1 MAAVLVVVGLITPV
15 DGAAAGAAPI
25 TAGAAPA
32 AEPYLAGRGLS
43 DITGEAAESGMM
55 GYGSLTQNTTGIHQ
69 RQRSRAFVI
78 VDRASSRRVVFVQ
91 ADLAMVFSSVHKAVL
106 QRLRQQY
113 GDLYTRDNVMLTAN
127 HTHSGPGGHSHYTLY
142 NVTTLGFHG
151 ATFTAIVDGITESVR
166 RAHDDLGPATL
177 SLGHGELTDA
187 SVNRSRGA
195 FDRNPVQDKAFFP
208 NAIDPQT
215 TVLRIDKGGSAV
227 GAINWFATHNTS
239 MTANNTL
246 ISPDNKGYAAYHWER
261 EVAGVDYRAARTPA
275 FVAAFAQ
282 GNAGDMSPNLNL
294 RPGSGPTENEF
305 DNTRIIGTRQYEAAR
320 RLLDGQRAAVTG
332 GVDSRFSVVDLG
344 AVSVRPEFTGDG
356 RSHTTC
362 AGALGASFA
371 AGSTEDGGGGLP
383 IFGEGPDGNPLFDA
397 ISAVLY
403 AASPELR
410 QCQSPKDIL
419 LSTGALGFTP
429 NVLPLQLMRIGQLV
443 LVGVPQEVTIVAGLR
458 LRRTVA
464 DRLGVPLRD
473 VLISGYAN
481 EYAGYLTTPQEYDN
495 QDYEGGHT
503 LFGRWSLPAYQQEFD
518 RLAGDLAAGR
528 PSAPGPAQPDGG
540 QTQEFQPGV
549 VLDTPQL
556 FRRFGDVLTQPAASY
571 RAGQRVVAEFSTGH
585 PKNNLRRGGTF
596 LEVQRLDGTTW
607 RTVADDG
614 DRSTIYRWRRDG
626 ISASI
631 ATTSWDV
638 PPGTAAGTYRIVH
651 HGDARNLF
659 GQITAFTGVSRTFAV
674 QG

>member
-1 MAAVLVVVGLITPV
+1 MRSAAAVVAAVLAIT
-15 DGAAAGAAPI
+15 GFLAP
-25 TAGAAPA
+25 TPSAVAD
-32 AEPYLAGRGLS
+32 EPYLAGRGLA
-43 DITGEAAESGMM
+43 DLTGEAAESGMM

-91 ADLAMVFSSVHKAVL
+91 TDLGMIFSSVHKAVL
-106 QRLRQQY
+106 ERLRQQY
-113 GDLYTRDNVMLTAN
+113 GSLYTRDNVMLTAN

-151 ATFTAIVDGITESVR
+151 STFTAIVDGITESVR

-195 FDRNPVQDKAFFP
+195 FDRNPAQDKAFFP

-215 TVLRIDKGGSAV
+215 TVLRIDKGGRAV
-227 GAINWFATHNTS
+227 GAINWFSTHNTS

-261 EVAGVDYRAARTPA
+261 EVAGVDYLATGSPA

-305 DNTRIIGTRQYEAAR
+305 DNTRIIGTRQYDAAR
-320 RLLDGQRAAVTG
+320 RLLDGPRTAITG
-332 GVDSRFSVVDLG
+332 GVDSRFSMVDLS
-344 AVSVRPEFTGDG
+344 AVTVRPEYTGDG
-356 RSHTTC
+356 QQHTTC
-362 AGALGASFA
+362 DGALGASFA

-383 IFGEGPDGNPLFDA
+383 LFGEGPDGNPLFDA

-403 AASPELR
+403 QASPALR

-419 LSTGALGFTP
+419 LTTGSLGFTP
-429 NVLPLQLMRIGQLV
+429 EVLPLQLMRIGQLV
-443 LVGVPQEVTIVAGLR
+443 LVGVPQEATIVAGLR

-464 DRLGVPLRD
+464 ARLGVPVQN

-503 LFGRWSLPAYQQEFD
+503 LFGRWALPAYQQEFD

-540 QTQEFQPGV
+540 QTQAFQPGV
-549 VLDTPQL
+549 VFDAPQL
-556 FRRFGDVLTQPAASY
+556 FRRFGDVLTQPAATY
-571 RAGQRVVAEFSTGH
+571 RAGQRAVAEFSTGH

-596 LEVQRLDGTTW
+596 LEVQRLDGSMW

-626 ISASI
+626 IAASI
-631 ATTSWDV
+631 ATVSWDV
-638 PPGTAAGTYRIVH
+638 PAGTPAGTYRIVH
-651 HGDARNLF
+651 HGDAKNLS
-659 GQITAFTGVSRTFAV
+659 GQITAFTGVSRTFVV

>member
-1 MAAVLVVVGLITPV
+1 MRSVATIFLAVSAVLLGLVSQVP
-15 DGAAAGAAPI
+15 AAAD
-25 TAGAAPA
+25 
-32 AEPYLAGRGLS
+32 EPYLVGRGLS

-78 VDRASSRRVVFVQ
+78 VDRASSRRVAFVQ
-91 ADLAMVFSSVHKAVL
+91 ADLGMIFSSVHKAVL
-106 QRLRQQY
+106 QRLQQQY
-113 GDLYTRDNVMLTAN
+113 GSLYTRDNVMLTAN
-127 HTHSGPGGHSHYTLY
+127 HTHAGPGGHSHYTLY
-142 NVTTLGFHG
+142 NVTTIGFHG
-151 ATFTAIVDGITESVR
+151 RTFTAIVDGIVESVQ
-166 RAHDDLGPATL
+166 RAHADLGPATL
-177 SLGHGELTDA
+177 SLGQGQLTNA
-187 SVNRSRGA
+187 SVNRSRSA
-195 FDRNPVQDKAFFP
+195 FDRNPAADKAVFP
-208 NAIDPQT
+208 NAIDPTT
-215 TVLRIDKGGSAV
+215 TVLRIDKGGRAV

-246 ISPDNKGYAAYHWER
+246 ISPDNKGYAAYRWER
-261 EVAGVDYRAARTPA
+261 EVSGVDYRAGAPS

-282 GNAGDMSPNLNL
+282 SNAGDMSPNLNL

-305 DNTRIIGTRQYEAAR
+305 DNTRIIGTRQYDAAR
-320 RLLDGQRAAVTG
+320 ALLDGPRTTITG
-332 GVDSRFSVVDLG
+332 TVDSRLSMVDLS
-344 AVSVRPEFTGDG
+344 AVTVRPQYTGDG
-356 RSHTTC
+356 QQHTTC

-383 IFGEGPDGNPLFDA
+383 LFGEGPDGNPLFDA
-397 ISAVLY
+397 ISNVLY
-403 AASPELR
+403 EASPQLR

-419 LSTGALGFTP
+419 LSTGSLGFTP
-429 NVLPLQLMRIGQLV
+429 SVLPLQLMRIGQLV

-464 DRLGVPLRD
+464 TTLGVPLQN

-528 PSAPGPAQPDGG
+528 PSAPGPAQPNGG
-540 QTQEFQPGV
+540 QTLELQPGV
-549 VLDTPQL
+549 VFDAPQF
-556 FRRFGDVLTQPAASY
+556 FRSFGDVLTQPAASY
-571 RAGQRVVAEFSTGH
+571 AAGQRVTVEFSTGH

-596 LEVQRLDGTTW
+596 LQVQRLDGSTW

-614 DRSTIYRWRRDG
+614 DWSTTYRWRRDG
-626 ISASI
+626 LAASI
-631 ATTSWDV
+631 ATITWDV
-638 PPGTAAGTYRIVH
+638 PAGTPLGTYRVVH
-651 HGDARNLF
+651 TGDTKSIS
-659 GQITAFTGVSRTFAV
+659 GQITAFTGTSRTFTV
-674 QG
+674 RG